1 MRFPFVLRLRLEMA
15 EREKALLEQQIA
27 KAEEQIADLK
37 AANDKLMEL
46 AEMTAEIR
54 LDREQKAEDEA
65 PHATRPRRMFGR
77 DVVMR
82 ANTAAADKAAKSG
95 RPGK

>member
-54 LDREQKAEDEA
+54 LDREQKAEEEA
-65 PHATRPRRMFGR
+65 GSSTRPRRMFGT
-77 DVVMR
+77 DLMR
-82 ANTAAADKAAKSG
+82 RATEAASRKARNEG
-95 RPGK
+95 RVK

>member
-15 EREKALLEQQIA
+15 EREKALLEQ
-27 KAEEQIADLK
+27 QIADLK